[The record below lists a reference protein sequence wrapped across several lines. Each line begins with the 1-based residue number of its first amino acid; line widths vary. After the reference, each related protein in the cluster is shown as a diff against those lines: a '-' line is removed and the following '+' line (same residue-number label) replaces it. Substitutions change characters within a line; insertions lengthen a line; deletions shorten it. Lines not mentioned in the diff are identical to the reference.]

1 MRAQCLPC
9 AVPQSYKV
17 TFIEDESV
25 ESGGALNERVF
36 MLEAGPTYRSFSF
49 NLAGAD
55 VKVASLTCRCV
66 PG

>member
-1 MRAQCLPC
+1 M
-9 AVPQSYKV
+9 